1 MDIKY
6 DKKYIFSEFWASNP
20 NYEEKKKN
28 LKCFFNHFIFI
39 SFLLS
44 FFPSWRLSL
53 LPKLYFNTLL
63 LITHDFCSP
72 LTLNTSINILI
83 GGNEALTAQ
92 RAWCSSEH
100 EVYLWCCRAAQRRV
114 HTTDMKWNLL
124 FFSFYIQLSSHRSV
138 CTKLVS
144 QLKVHFVCR
153 TCTSTAL
160 ADIPKKKKNLSI
172 ETGSI
177 LTRYAGGGMF
187 DTNRRLVTRWSSTD
201 VQERRRQ

>member
-1 MDIKY
+1 MIKNIY
-6 DKKYIFSEFWASNP
+6 SQNSGLQIQIMRK
-20 NYEEKKKN
+20 KKKN

-53 LPKLYFNTLL
+53 LPKLYFNTWL

-100 EVYLWCCRAAQRRV
+100 EVYLWCCHAAQRRV

-160 ADIPKKKKNLSI
+160 ADIPKKKKIYPLKLALFSHATL
-172 ETGSI
+172 EAGC
-177 LTRYAGGGMF
+177 LTR
-187 DTNRRLVTRWSSTD
+187 TD
-201 VQERRRQ
+201 G